1 MVVSGD
7 GLMRNGTM
15 VSAQNLCKSFR
26 LPDHGPRRTRERLM
40 HPVRRARPHEL
51 AVLDGISFEVRSGEL
66 FGIVGP
72 NGSGKS
78 TLLRLLAGIYQPD
91 GGRLAVRGTVGPFLE
106 LGVGFNP
113 ELSARQNVVL
123 NGVMMGLPPSELR
136 RRLEEILRFA
146 EVQEFADLQLKHFSS
161 GMRVRLA
168 FAVMVQ
174 ADPEIYLI
182 DEVLAVGDPAF
193 RERCAEVFAEL
204 RDRGKTIV
212 LVSQQT
218 STIERQCDRA
228 MLLAGG
234 KIEALGD
241 PKEVTQRYLE
251 LNLESGSAGRGG
263 PRRGLAGHRPARRT
277 RATIVDL
284 WIGDEDGTRRAT
296 VDEGE
301 PIDLHAVVEVEKRIR
316 SAGLRLE
323 LRNERGARIF
333 TPPDREAASGG
344 DLMPGARCRAR
355 VTIENPLPPGRYSII
370 CAVVHGGNS
379 GRIVASP
386 AQTVTFEIAGER
398 RPGAGL
404 VSLDHTITMLPE
416 RAKELTA

>member
-1 MVVSGD
+1 
-7 GLMRNGTM
+7 MRDVPA
-15 VSAQNLCKSFR
+15 VSAQNLRKSFR
-26 LPDHGPRRTRERLM
+26 LPDHAPRGTRERLM

-51 AVLDGISFEVRSGEL
+51 AVLDGISFDVGSGEL

-91 GGRLAVRGTVGPFLE
+91 SGNLAIHGTVGPFLE

-123 NGVMMGLPPSELR
+123 NGVMLGLPPRELR
-136 RRLEEILRFA
+136 RRLDEILRFA
-146 EVQEFADLQLKHFSS
+146 EVQEFADLPLKHFSS

-174 ADPEIYLI
+174 ADPAIYLI
-182 DEVLAVGDPAF
+182 DEVLAVGDPSF
-193 RERCAEVFAEL
+193 RERCAEMFAEL

-241 PKEVTQRYLE
+241 PKEVIRRYLE
-251 LNLESGSAGRGG
+251 LNLESRNVGREG

-296 VDEGE
+296 VEVGE
-301 PIDLHAVVEVEKRIR
+301 PIDLHGVVEVQKRIR

-333 TPPDREAASGG
+333 TPPDHEAAGG
-344 DLMPGARCRAR
+344 DLIPGARCRAR
-355 VTIENPLPPGRYSII
+355 ATIENPLPPGRYSII
-370 CAVVHGGNS
+370 CAVVHGGHS
-379 GRIVASP
+379 GRVVASP
-386 AQTVTFEIAGER
+386 ARTATFEIAGER

-416 RAKELTA
+416 RAEELTG

>member
-1 MVVSGD
+1 MGD
-7 GLMRNGTM
+7 VPA
-15 VSAQNLCKSFR
+15 VSAQNLRKSFQ
-26 LPDHGPRRTRERLM
+26 LPDHAPPGAWERLM

-51 AVLDGISFEVRSGEL
+51 AVLDGISFEVGSGEL

-78 TLLRLLAGIYQPD
+78 TLLRLLAGIYKPD
-91 GGRLAVRGTVGPFLE
+91 SGKLSIHGTVGPFLE

-123 NGVMMGLPPSELR
+123 NGVMLGLPPRELR
-136 RRLEEILRFA
+136 RRLDEILRFA
-146 EVQEFADLQLKHFSS
+146 EVQEFADLPLKHFSS

-174 ADPEIYLI
+174 ADPAIYLI
-182 DEVLAVGDPAF
+182 DEVLAVGDPSF
-193 RERCAEVFAEL
+193 RERCAEAFAEL

-241 PKEVTQRYLE
+241 PTEVTRRYLE
-251 LNLESGSAGRGG
+251 LNLESRNVAAGAA
-263 PRRGLAGHRPARRT
+263 RRGLAGHRPSRRT
-277 RATIVDL
+277 RAAIVDL

-296 VDEGE
+296 LDEGE
-301 PIDLHAVVEVEKRIR
+301 PIDLHGVVEVQKRIR

-344 DLMPGARCRAR
+344 DLVPGARCRAHA
-355 VTIENPLPPGRYSII
+355 TIENPLPPGRYSII
-370 CAVVHGGNS
+370 CAVVHRGNS
-379 GRIVASP
+379 GRVVASP
-386 AQTVTFEIAGER
+386 ARTATFEIAGEK

-404 VSLDHTITMLPE
+404 VSLEHTITMLPE
-416 RAKELTA
+416 PAEELTA